1 MKVSKKATNNLTD
14 IFKFQNKNR
23 ISNFGPLKLTSET
36 CFFESFLN
44 KNKCYY
50 IEIPETI

>member
-1 MKVSKKATNNLTD
+1 MKL
-14 IFKFQNKNR
+14 
-23 ISNFGPLKLTSET
+23 GPIKLNSDT

-44 KNKCYY
+44 ETKCYY